1 MSKSIVVIPAR
12 YQSTRFPGK
21 PLCLIDGVTMIQR
34 VYEAA
39 IQSKLAKDVIVAT
52 DDKRIFDVVKS
63 FNGNVIMT
71 SDMHSTGTER
81 VAEVAEKIEADYY
94 INVQG
99 DEPFLK
105 PGDIDLVI
113 KDLENSESD
122 IATLYYL
129 AGFTEANN
137 ASRVKVV
144 VNNSNE
150 ALYFSRSL
158 IPYSHQYKDC
168 AYRIHIGIYGY
179 CRGFLANLS
188 SIVSSELEKQ
198 ERLEQLRFIEAGY
211 KIRAL
216 QTEKTGPSIDTPEDL
231 EVAIKYFKTG
241 LMPVVSELKNVK
253 MVISDVDGVL
263 SPAQMLYGKH
273 GEESK
278 MFNVRDGL
286 GIKRLIQNG
295 IAFCVVSGRGSEPL
309 AYRLKELGISEY
321 YFNIENKADSCS
333 NIINKYG
340 LDPADVIYIGDDL
353 NDIPAFKVCGIR
365 FTVADA
371 PDEVINAADYVL
383 SSRGGEGAIREL
395 SDRILI
401 NR

>member
-158 IPYSHQYKDC
+158 IPYSHQNKDC

-309 AYRLKELGISEY
+309 TYRLKELGISEY
-321 YFNIENKADSCS
+321 HFNIENKADSCR
-333 NIINKYG
+333 NIINKFG

-395 SDRILI
+395 SDRILK